1 MFAKKHTSMFGAFA
15 IDSKV
20 SHGCH
25 ARVEGR
31 PQPARCAFEGSAGRA
46 QAFADQGASR
56 SARRAIEGQA
66 GQAGRVRSFAVQCAS
81 QPICFDEG
89 EFLIDGCGAY
99 APYDQATAQYAAED
113 SLQAVDRST
122 AADDAPSCDGASSA
136 QLERMFQEFF
146 RMGAAVAIGELFDE
160 GMLGDKNAVAC
171 DVRDYLE
178 SFGIASFD
186 EVCKLGITGPY
197 LEDFKRIFAENA
209 SFPPAA

>member
-15 IDSKV
+15 IDSKA
-20 SHGCH
+20 SRGRH
-25 ARVEGR
+25 ARVKGCAR
-31 PQPARCAFEGSAGRA
+31 STRHAIQGQPGQV
-46 QAFADQGASR
+46 QAFAGECVSR
-56 SARRAIEGQA
+56 PLS
-66 GQAGRVRSFAVQCAS
+66 
-81 QPICFDEG
+81 FDEG
-89 EFLIDGCGAY
+89 EFLIDGYGAY
-99 APYDQATAQYAAED
+99 APYDRATERYAAED

-146 RMGAAVAIGELFDE
+146 HMGAAVAIGELYDE

>member
-15 IDSKV
+15 IDSKA
-20 SHGCH
+20 SRGRH

-31 PQPARCAFEGSAGRA
+31 PRPARCAFEGSAGRA
-46 QAFADQGASR
+46 QAFASQGASR

-66 GQAGRVRSFAVQCAS
+66 GQVRSFAVQRTS

-89 EFLIDGCGAY
+89 EFLIDGYGAY
-99 APYDQATAQYAAED
+99 APYDQAAAQYAAED
-113 SLQAVDRST
+113 SSQAVDRST
-122 AADDAPSCDGASSA
+122 VADDAPSHEKVSSA

-146 RMGAAVAIGELFDE
+146 RMGAAVAIGELYDE
-160 GMLGDKNAVAC
+160 GMLGDKNAVAY

-186 EVCKLGITGPY
+186 EVCRLGITGPY
-197 LEDFKRIFAENA
+197 LEDFKRIFAANA

>member
-15 IDSKV
+15 IDSKA
-20 SHGCH
+20 SRGRH

-31 PQPARCAFEGSAGRA
+31 AQSVRCAFESSAGRA
-46 QAFADQGASR
+46 QAFAGQRASR
-56 SARRAIEGQA
+56 SACRAIEGSA
-66 GQAGRVRSFAVQCAS
+66 GQVQAIAGQRVS
-81 QPICFDEG
+81 QPFSFDEG
-89 EFLIDGCGAY
+89 EFLVDGYGAY
-99 APYDQATAQYAAED
+99 APYDRATERYAAED

-122 AADDAPSCDGASSA
+122 AADDTPSCDGASSA

-146 RMGAAVAIGELFDE
+146 RMGAAVAIGELYDE
-160 GMLGDKNAVAC
+160 GMLGDKNAVAY

-186 EVCKLGITGPY
+186 EVCRLGITGPY
-197 LEDFKRIFAENA
+197 LEDFKRIFAANA

>member
-15 IDSKV
+15 IDSKA
-20 SHGCH
+20 SRGRH
-25 ARVEGR
+25 ARVKGR
-31 PQPARCAFEGSAGRA
+31 AQSARCASEGSAGRA
-46 QAFADQGASR
+46 QAFASQGASR

-66 GQAGRVRSFAVQCAS
+66 GQVRSFAVQCAS

-89 EFLIDGCGAY
+89 EFLIDGYGAY
-99 APYDQATAQYAAED
+99 APYDRATERYAAED
-113 SLQAVDRST
+113 LLLGERSNET
-122 AADDAPSCDGASSA
+122 ADDASSHEKVSSA
-136 QLERMFQEFF
+136 QLEGMFQEFF
-146 RMGAAVAIGELFDE
+146 RMGAAVAIGELYDE
-160 GMLGDKNAVAC
+160 GMLGDKNAVAY

>member
-15 IDSKV
+15 IDSKA
-20 SHGCH
+20 SHGRH

-31 PQPARCAFEGSAGRA
+31 SQPARCAFEGSAGRA

-56 SARRAIEGQA
+56 SARRAIEGQV
-66 GQAGRVRSFAVQCAS
+66 GQVRSFAVQRAS

-89 EFLIDGCGAY
+89 EFLIDGYGAY
-99 APYDQATAQYAAED
+99 APYDRATERYAAED
-113 SLQAVDRST
+113 LLLGEDSDET
-122 AADDAPSCDGASSA
+122 ADDGPSCEKASSA

-197 LEDFKRIFAENA
+197 LEDFKRIFTENA

>member
-20 SHGCH
+20 SHGRH

-31 PQPARCAFEGSAGRA
+31 AQPARCAFEGSAGRA
-46 QAFADQGASR
+46 QAFASQGASR
-56 SARRAIEGQA
+56 SARRAVEGQA
-66 GQAGRVRSFAVQCAS
+66 GQTRSFAVQRTS

-89 EFLIDGCGAY
+89 EFLIDGYGAY

-122 AADDAPSCDGASSA
+122 AADGAPSCDGASSA
-136 QLERMFQEFF
+136 QLEGMFQEFF
-146 RMGAAVAIGELFDE
+146 RMGAAVAIGELYDE
-160 GMLGDKNAVAC
+160 GMLGDKNAVAY

-186 EVCKLGITGPY
+186 EVCRLGITGPY
-197 LEDFKRIFAENA
+197 LEDFKRIFAANA

>member
-15 IDSKV
+15 IDSKA
-20 SHGCH
+20 SRGRH

-31 PQPARCAFEGSAGRA
+31 AQPARCAFEGSAGRA
-46 QAFADQGASR
+46 QAFA
-56 SARRAIEGQA
+56 GQ
-66 GQAGRVRSFAVQCAS
+66 RVS

-89 EFLIDGCGAY
+89 EFLIDGYGAY

-146 RMGAAVAIGELFDE
+146 RMGAAVAIGELYDE
-160 GMLGDKNAVAC
+160 GMLGDKNAVAH

-186 EVCKLGITGPY
+186 EVCRLGITGPY
-197 LEDFKRIFAENA
+197 LEDFKRIFAANA

>member
-15 IDSKV
+15 IDSKA
-20 SHGCH
+20 SRGRH
-25 ARVEGR
+25 ARVKGR
-31 PQPARCAFEGSAGRA
+31 AQLARCAFESSAGRT
-46 QAFADQGASR
+46 QAFSGQRASR
-56 SARRAIEGQA
+56 STCRAIEGRA
-66 GQAGRVRSFAVQCAS
+66 GQVQTFAGQRVS
-81 QPICFDEG
+81 QPISFDEG
-89 EFLIDGCGAY
+89 EFLIDGYGAY
-99 APYDQATAQYAAED
+99 APYDQTTERYAAED
-113 SLQAVDRST
+113 SLLDEESSETVENVS
-122 AADDAPSCDGASSA
+122 SCDGASSA